1 MTTARI
7 LNLALLLTA
16 TLLALAG
23 VFTIGP
29 AWETRF
35 NPAYSKFQI
44 ASVRQTPDGG
54 SLVTF
59 TYTKLRAC
67 EPLGFRWF
75 IGEPGAAFR
84 QLEIVSDRPTGQRP
98 NRPIGTHTSVE
109 YKVDVTPEALVSQGF
124 ASIYSNCH
132 PFWVTRSVIYP

>member
-1 MTTARI
+1 MTTARV
-7 LNLALLLTA
+7 LNIALSLTSFFLLVA
-16 TLLALAG
+16 AMFTL
-23 VFTIGP
+23 GP

-35 NPAYSKFQI
+35 YPAYSKFTI
-44 ASVRQTPDGG
+44 ASIRQAPDGG
-54 SLVTF
+54 SLVKF

-84 QLEIVSDRPTGQRP
+84 QLDVVSERPGPRI

-109 YKVDVTPEALVSQGF
+109 YKVDVTPEALVNQGF

-132 PFWVTRSVIYP
+132 PFWITRSVIYP

>member
-1 MTTARI
+1 MTTARV
-7 LNLALLLTA
+7 LNGALALTA
-16 TLLALAG
+16 FLLLAAA
-23 VFTIGP
+23 IGTFGP
-29 AWETRF
+29 VLETRY
-35 NPAYSKFQI
+35 NPAYSKFKI
-44 ASVRQTPDGG
+44 AEIRQAPDGG
-54 SLVTF
+54 SLVKF

-84 QLEIVSDRPTGQRP
+84 QLEIVSDRPAGRRI
-98 NRPIGTHTSVE
+98 NRPVGTHTSVE